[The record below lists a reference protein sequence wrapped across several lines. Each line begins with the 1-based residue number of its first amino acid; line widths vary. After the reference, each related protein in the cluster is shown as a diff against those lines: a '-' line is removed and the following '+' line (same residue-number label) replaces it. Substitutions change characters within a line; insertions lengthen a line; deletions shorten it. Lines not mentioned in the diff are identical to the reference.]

1 MESNQKEIIERL
13 SRKTALKYQVYDN
26 TYQTFLEIKKAF
38 AQMSSEIK
46 LSVSPGEIH
55 FPVEYRE
62 RNEFEVEMLAA
73 NDLLVAMMHTDVFEF
88 PRAHIVQQ
96 MPYTREDPTRSY
108 CGIISIYN
116 FLSDSLKYNRINDL
130 GYLVGRIFINKE
142 NHFFVEGKRQLSF
155 LYNDFTNHVINPTY
169 VREILNT
176 TLSYSID
183 FDLLVPPFDV
193 IKEVSVQEINFIA
206 SSQSLKTG
214 KRLGFKF
221 EADNA

>member
-1 MESNQKEIIERL
+1 MNLNHQEIIERL
-13 SRKTALKYQVYDN
+13 SQKTALKYQVYDN
-26 TYQTFLEIKKAF
+26 TYQTFLDIKKAF
-38 AQMSSEIK
+38 VEMSEEIK
-46 LSVSPGEIH
+46 SSFAPDEMKFL
-55 FPVEYRE
+55 VEYRE

-73 NDLLVAMMHTDVFEF
+73 NDLLVAIMHTDVFEF

-96 MPYTREDPTRSY
+96 MPYTREDPSRSY

-116 FLSDSLKYNRINDL
+116 FLSDSLKYNRVNDL

-155 LYNDFTNHVINPTY
+155 LYNDFTNHVISPKY
-169 VREILNT
+169 VKEILST
-176 TLSYSID
+176 ALSYSID

-214 KRLGFKF
+214 KRLGFRF
-221 EADNA
+221 EADKA